1 MSEAEAVSDWQR
13 DKHLYEAWGEL
24 LTSQILKALEA
35 EVHEPMSQFLK
46 IPPIPRVK
54 TDDSFRVKVQK
65 KIRADVSL
73 DTIDDR
79 VGVRFVVLLTEQ
91 IKQVITAVDSLG
103 YAFTKDRDYE
113 SERDER
119 PLEFAY
125 QSVHLVVRPKTPIDY
140 NGLVIPDHLAC
151 EVQIRTLLQHAHS
164 ELTHDR
170 LYKARNVPP
179 QKLNRAVARS
189 MALIEATDNI
199 FAEVAHDLDVAEA
212 ELREL
217 VSHLDAL
224 YEELFRAP
232 PTEPRYSALI
242 VGELLR
248 CGVED
253 PKSKA
258 TELFEREKPF
268 LVETIAER
276 RDSDDVLYKT
286 SAVLMAYLCLVE
298 SSDSTAAFWPIGH
311 DDLRDLGLDLGIVL
325 D

>member
-1 MSEAEAVSDWQR
+1 MAEAEALADWQR
-13 DKHLYEAWGEL
+13 DKPLYAAWGNL
-24 LTSQILKALEA
+24 LTSQILGALE
-35 EVHEPMSQFLK
+35 EQLHDPVGQFLK
-46 IPPIPRVK
+46 IPPTPRVK
-54 TDDSFRVKVQK
+54 ADDSLRVKVQK
-65 KIRADVSL
+65 KIRASTPL

-91 IKQVITAVDSLG
+91 IKQVETAIAGLG

-125 QSVHLVVRPKTPIDY
+125 QSVHLVVRPTKPVSY
-140 NGLVIPDHLAC
+140 NGLVIPAGLAC

-170 LYKARNVPP
+170 LYKARSLPP

-199 FAEVAHDLDVAEA
+199 FAEVSSELDVAET

-217 VSHLDAL
+217 MTHLDAL
-224 YEELFRAP
+224 YEELLSDP
-232 PTEPRYSALI
+232 PSEPRFSALI
-242 VGELLR
+242 VGELLQ
-248 CGVED
+248 CGIDD
-253 PKSKA
+253 PQGKVTA
-258 TELFEREKPF
+258 LFKQDKPF
-268 LVETIAER
+268 LVPRITER
-276 RDSDDVLYKT
+276 READDVLSKT

-298 SSDSTAAFWPIGH
+298 SSDSTAAFWPVGREELH
-311 DDLRDLGLDLGIVL
+311 ELGLDLGISVS
-325 D
+325 